1 MRIPYLRARP
11 GFSLLELMV
20 SMAVLSLVMLVLL
33 SITGTTQSI
42 WKQTSQRIDSFQVA
56 RSGFESMTRRLSQ
69 ATLNT

>member
-1 MRIPYLRARP
+1 
-11 GFSLLELMV
+11 
-20 SMAVLSLVMLVLL
+20 MAVLSLVMLVLL